1 MNRSRLTVIAPFAL
15 IAAFAIAIYAYVLPL
30 PFFRD
35 DMVMLLWLREMPWGK
50 LWVDA
55 TGFPYYRPLSFS
67 TLKLSE
73 LVFGWPEPISLH
85 VLNLALHAANS
96 VMVALLVL
104 QTFEVSKTSKVSNRI
119 AAISAGLLFA
129 AYPFTYE
136 IVPTTGPIFQL
147 QAAFFGLGSALAYA
161 KFRSLLVALRSTL
174 HPPHSTWLWLSLA
187 LALLSTFTCE
197 YGVIIPAFIVL
208 VELMCWM
215 KSTAENAES
224 TGIFQKNA
232 WRPLRSLRSKELSP
246 LPLAYFGF
254 AALYLVAWVLVPK
267 SRAELPLILQ
277 GVTPALRD
285 MPITALYYL
294 QGLTYPLQTLAW
306 PLVRATGMNAEMAV
320 GLIAIVTLAGIA
332 AAFARAKRLPLLAFA
347 LAWFLIAITPM
358 WPTLNADYTLN
369 GPRLHYLPSIGTT
382 MMWGSLVAILFS
394 HRKGTK
400 KTCDL
405 CILAVQILGVL
416 VLVVTLVQS
425 LAFLY
430 GMADVI
436 TIGARLTADVS
447 RAIAATP
454 PDEPTLV
461 VNFPSWIGKRQTM
474 FALGAEGISF
484 LPGYST
490 LREMVLLNT
499 RHADARDVNAVTFT
513 NTVKEWKYDQRLGP
527 PLNWNKLLKA
537 VRAARRVWMVEYLPD
552 TLRLSEA
559 GSIQSGAAQPE
570 ATFGER
576 IGVRL
581 MRYNMAADELRLE
594 LAWTT
599 LATVDQQL
607 TAFVHIYDPQGK
619 LVAQQD
625 SYPLLGLAPPWLTQ
639 KDEVTHDVRRIPL
652 PAQLAAGHYVVG
664 VGVYDLETGQRAA
677 ALSPTGGRFE
687 NDVYLMLG
695 FDLEISNVKFQ
706 ISSR

>member
-1 MNRSRLTVIAPFAL
+1 
-15 IAAFAIAIYAYVLPL
+15 
-30 PFFRD
+30 
-35 DMVMLLWLREMPWGK
+35 
-50 LWVDA
+50 
-55 TGFPYYRPLSFS
+55 
-67 TLKLSE
+67 
-73 LVFGWPEPISLH
+73 
-85 VLNLALHAANS
+85 
-96 VMVALLVL
+96 
-104 QTFEVSKTSKVSNRI
+104 
-119 AAISAGLLFA
+119 
-129 AYPFTYE
+129 
-136 IVPTTGPIFQL
+136 
-147 QAAFFGLGSALAYA
+147 
-161 KFRSLLVALRSTL
+161 
-174 HPPHSTWLWLSLA
+174 
-187 LALLSTFTCE
+187 LLSTFTCE

-461 VNFPSWIGKRQTM
+461 VNFPSWIGKRQTT

-687 NDVYLMLG
+687 NDVYLMLE

>member
-1 MNRSRLTVIAPFAL
+1 MNRSRLTALAPFAL

-104 QTFEVSKTSKVSNRI
+104 QTFEVSKASKVSNRI

-129 AYPFTYE
+129 AFPFTYE

-147 QAAFFGLGSALAYA
+147 QAAFFGLGSALTYA
-161 KFRSLLVALRSTL
+161 EFRSTL
-174 HPPHSTWLWLSLA
+174 YAPHSTRKWLWFSLA
-187 LALLSTFTCE
+187 LALLGTFTCE

-215 KSTAENAES
+215 KSAAENAES
-224 TGIFQKNA
+224 TEVFQKNA
-232 WRPLRSLRSKELSP
+232 GRPLRSLQPKELSP

-277 GVTPALRD
+277 GLTPALRD

-306 PLVRATGMNAEMAV
+306 PLVRATGMSAELAV
-320 GLIAIVTLAGIA
+320 SLIAALTLAGIVA
-332 AAFARAKRLPLLAFA
+332 VFARARRLPLLAFA
-347 LAWFLIAITPM
+347 LAWFAIALAPM
-358 WPTLNADYTLN
+358 WPSLNADYTLN
-369 GPRLHYLPSIGTT
+369 GPRLHYLPAIGTT
-382 MMWGSLVAILFS
+382 MMWGSLIAILFS
-394 HRKGTK
+394 HRKGTQ
-400 KTCDL
+400 KTRDL
-405 CILAVQILGVL
+405 CVLAVQTLGVL
-416 VLVVTLVQS
+416 VLIATLVQS

-447 RAIAATP
+447 RAIATP

-461 VNFPSWIGKRQTM
+461 VNFPSWTGKRETT

-490 LREMVLLNT
+490 MREMVLLNT
-499 RHADARDVNAVTFT
+499 RQNRNVDAVTFT
-513 NTVKEWKYDQRLGP
+513 NTIKEWKYDQRLGP

-559 GSIQSGAAQPE
+559 GSMEQSAQLAAPE
-570 ATFGER
+570 VIFGER

-581 MRYNMAADELRLE
+581 MRYNMAADELHLE

-599 LATVDQQL
+599 LAAVDQQL
-607 TAFVHIYDPQGK
+607 TAFVHIYDSQGK

-625 SYPLLGLAPPWLTQ
+625 GYPLLGLAPPWLTQ
-639 KDEVTHDVRRIPL
+639 IGEVTRDVRRVPL
-652 PAQLAAGHYVVG
+652 PTQLAAGHYVVG
-664 VGVYDLETGQRAA
+664 VGVYDAETGQRTL
-677 ALSPTGGRFE
+677 ALSPTGKRFE
-687 NDVYLMLG
+687 NDVYLFYG
-695 FDLEISNVKFQ
+695 FDVKISNIKSLVSNFN
-706 ISSR
+706 